1 MKKLE
6 KRAILCLV
14 LAGMLLL
21 GLAFF
26 IFQYITKGD
35 DWASFAANRHLYQN
49 GNLIR
54 GSIYDVDGDL
64 LLENSEEGTTYSDS
78 AAVRR
83 ATIHAVGDVD
93 GNIGN
98 GAVTSFADKL
108 TGYNLITGTYSL
120 TGRGRNLYLSID
132 DEVCRVANEALDGR
146 SGRAGDP
153 SGWQE
158 DQEAG
163 KDMEYFRAMYPEKM
177 KRLQR
182 SISDL
187 CDTIDYEGSILY
199 DEYPDRVGVRRL
211 CGEIYRRELQED
223 AGEAE
228 AEWMKAA
235 IEVLFC
241 HEICARRI
249 RRRTWRKRYW

>member
-1 MKKLE
+1 MAEQFSDLVWDYYGGRPFRRGWSGAAIHPAPWL
-6 KRAILCLV
+6 RA
-14 LAGMLLL
+14 A
-21 GLAFF
+21 
-26 IFQYITKGD
+26 
-35 DWASFAANRHLYQN
+35 
-49 GNLIR
+49 
-54 GSIYDVDGDL
+54 
-64 LLENSEEGTTYSDS
+64 
-78 AAVRR
+78 
-83 ATIHAVGDVD
+83 
-93 GNIGN
+93 
-98 GAVTSFADKL
+98 
-108 TGYNLITGTYSL
+108 
-120 TGRGRNLYLSID
+120 
-132 DEVCRVANEALDGR
+132 ALDGR

-211 CGEIYRRELQED
+211 CGEIYRRELPED

-249 RRRTWRKRYW
+249 RRRSWRKRYW